1 MVAVFVPVEASGRRA
16 GAAKYDDGVTTET
29 RASGARTRAILARSL
44 ERIRFEIHLTGLS
57 LWRGFTSFYN
67 SSDMTFAASIA
78 YYGLLSLFPFFLL
91 AFSILGSVTA
101 DAGERESVL
110 TFVLRYFPRQF
121 DFVTHQLDA
130 LRESSVRLGIAGSIL
145 MTWAAMGF
153 FGAISNAVN
162 YAWGVEKQPSYL
174 KHKLIAFLMLITASL
189 LLLAALALLSASSVV
204 GASWFS
210 HVLTRAPGLLVL
222 RSFALQWA
230 PTLIFILVVGLI
242 FYFVPNANVRFRDV
256 WEGAILTGLLWRG
269 ALKGFSWY
277 LRDQSRLSVHGSIA
291 AVVAFLIWVFVS
303 AVILLYGVEFTAAY
317 ARLRRR
323 RPEDVPAAPAP
334 RTEV

>member
-1 MVAVFVPVEASGRRA
+1 MGGERTAKPAGYDGR
-16 GAAKYDDGVTTET
+16 VTTDT
-29 RASGARTRAILARSL
+29 RAIGARSRTFASRALARTR
-44 ERIRFEIHLTGLS
+44 FEVHLTALA
-57 LWRGFTSFYN
+57 LWRGFLSFYN

-78 YYGLLSLFPFFLL
+78 YYALLSLFPFFLL
-91 AFSILGSVTA
+91 VFSILGSVTA
-101 DAGERESVL
+101 DEGDRASVL
-110 TFVLRYFPRQF
+110 AFVLRYFPRQF
-121 DFVTHQLDA
+121 DFVTAQLDA
-130 LRESSVRLGIAGSIL
+130 LRSSSVKLGIAGSIL

-153 FGAISNAVN
+153 FSAISNAVN

-174 KHKLIAFLMLITASL
+174 KHKLIALIMLTAASL
-189 LLLAALALLSASSVV
+189 LLIAALALLSASSVV

-210 HVLTRAPGLLVL
+210 HVLTRMPGLLVL
-222 RSFALQWA
+222 RSFAVQWA
-230 PTLIFILVVGLI
+230 PMLLLSLVVGLI

-256 WEGAILTGLLWRG
+256 WVGAVITGLLWRG

-277 LRDQSRLSVHGSIA
+277 LRDLGRLSVHGSIA

-303 AVILLYGVEFTAAY
+303 AVIFLYGVELTAAY

-323 RPEDVPAAPAP
+323 RPEDVPAAPTP

>member
-1 MVAVFVPVEASGRRA
+1 MGSEWPAQPPEYDGR
-16 GAAKYDDGVTTET
+16 VTTDT
-29 RASGARTRAILARSL
+29 RANRARSRALRFLARV
-44 ERIRFEIHLTGLS
+44 RFEVNLAALS
-57 LWRGFTSFYN
+57 VWRGFLGFYN

-91 AFSILGSVTA
+91 VFSVLGSITA
-101 DAGERESVL
+101 NEADRTAVL
-110 TFVLRYFPRQF
+110 GFVFRYFPRQF
-121 DFVTHQLDA
+121 DFVTGQLDA
-130 LRESSVRLGIAGSIL
+130 LEAATVRLGIAGSVL
-145 MTWAAMGF
+145 MIWAAMGF

-174 KHKLIAFLMLITASL
+174 KHKLIAFLMLTAASL
-189 LLLAALALLSASSVV
+189 LLLAALALLSASTVV

-210 HVLTRAPGLLVL
+210 HVLTRTPGLLVL
-222 RSFALQWA
+222 RSFAVQWA
-230 PTLIFILVVGLI
+230 PTLLFIVVVGLI

-256 WEGAILTGLLWRG
+256 WEGAVITGLLWRG

-277 LRDQSRLSVHGSIA
+277 LRDLNRFSVHGSIA

-303 AVILLYGVEFTAAY
+303 AVIFLYGVEFTAAY

-323 RPEDVPAAPAP
+323 RPENVPAAPTP

>member
-1 MVAVFVPVEASGRRA
+1 
-16 GAAKYDDGVTTET
+16 VTTD
-29 RASGARTRAILARSL
+29 TRAIGARSRTRLARSL
-44 ERIRFEIHLTGLS
+44 ARIRFEANLTGLS
-57 LWRGFTSFYN
+57 LWRGFTGFYN

-78 YYGLLSLFPFFLL
+78 YYALLSLFPFFLL
-91 AFSILGSVTA
+91 VFAILGSVTA
-101 DAGERESVL
+101 DATERTSVL

-121 DFVTHQLDA
+121 GFVTAQLDA
-130 LRESSVRLGIAGSIL
+130 LQGSRIKLGTAGSIL
-145 MTWAAMGF
+145 MIWAAMGF

-210 HVLTRAPGLLVL
+210 HVLTRSPGLLVL
-222 RSFALQWA
+222 RSVAVQWA
-230 PTLIFILVVGLI
+230 PTLLFIIVVGLI

-256 WEGAILTGLLWRG
+256 WEGAIITGLLWRG
-269 ALKGFSWY
+269 ALKAFSWY
-277 LRDQSRLSVHGSIA
+277 LRDLSRFSVHGSIA

-303 AVILLYGVEFTAAY
+303 AVILLYGAEFTAAY

-323 RPEDVPAAPAP
+323 RPEDVPAAPTP

>member
-1 MVAVFVPVEASGRRA
+1 MGGERA
-16 GAAKYDDGVTTET
+16 ARPAEYDPRVTTDT
-29 RASGARTRAILARSL
+29 RAAGARTALMPRRLL
-44 ERIRFEIHLTGLS
+44 ERARFEANLTAHS
-57 LWRGFTSFYN
+57 LWRGFLGFYS

-78 YYGLLSLFPFFLL
+78 YYALLSLFPFFLL
-91 AFSILGSVTA
+91 VFAILGSVTSDDA
-101 DAGERESVL
+101 DRAAVL
-110 TFVLRYFPRQF
+110 GFVLRYFPRQF
-121 DFVTHQLDA
+121 DFVTTQLDA
-130 LRESSVRLGIAGSIL
+130 LRESSVRLGIAGSVL
-145 MTWAAMGF
+145 MVWAAMGF
-153 FGAISNAVN
+153 FSAISNAVN

-174 KHKLIAFLMLITASL
+174 KHKLIALLMLIAASL
-189 LLLAALALLSASSVV
+189 LLIAALALLSASTVV

-210 HVLTRAPGLLVL
+210 HVLTRTPGLLVL

-230 PTLIFILVVGLI
+230 PTLLVILVVGMI

-291 AVVAFLIWVFVS
+291 AVVAFLIWVFVC
-303 AVILLYGVEFTAAY
+303 AVVLLYGAEFTAAY

-323 RPEDVPAAPAP
+323 RPDEVPAAPTP